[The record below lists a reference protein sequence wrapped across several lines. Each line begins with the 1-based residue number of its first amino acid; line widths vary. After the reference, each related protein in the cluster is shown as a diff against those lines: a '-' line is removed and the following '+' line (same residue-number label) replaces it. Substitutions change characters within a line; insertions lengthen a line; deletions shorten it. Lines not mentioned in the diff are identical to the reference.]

1 MIKLCDKIPAG
12 FCGAAYVKIL
22 CNFAAYGEYSKL
34 ALFWTQTDNNQN
46 PTAVLGMLD
55 NNLQVSCKENCDYE
69 ELSAFIK
76 ALSPNSIFTEKENVE
91 PLHLKINE
99 ECMVF
104 LLDEF
109 QNRTPIMENT
119 YCGLEYLHGILS
131 RHLNIAEKDA
141 FIADMSHRIR
151 HNCATYVTG
160 NFSAAAM
167 LYSGKYGILNG
178 IAVNPES
185 RKSGLGSATLNRL
198 LSGFRGEFFYVCCT
212 QNNAPFY
219 MKNGLKAVGKAAYCE
234 V

>member
-1 MIKLCDKIPAG
+1 MPAG
-12 FCGAAYVKIL
+12 FSGAAYVKIL
-22 CNFAAYGEYSKL
+22 CNFTAYGEYSKL
-34 ALFWTQTDNNQN
+34 ALFWTQTDDNQN
-46 PTAVLGMLD
+46 TTAVLGMLD
-55 NNLQVSCKENCDYE
+55 NNLQVSCKENCDYA
-69 ELSAFIK
+69 ELAEFIK

-91 PLHLKINE
+91 PLQLKAKE

-119 YCGLEYLHGILS
+119 YCGLEYLHNILNK
-131 RHLNIAEKDA
+131 HLNIAEKDA